1 MAENQIIY
9 GLYEVFGATATAD
22 LLDNRIY
29 HDLIVARD
37 DAHAV
42 EQARKR
48 SGGIQH
54 LSITRKSDVYPT

>member
-1 MAENQIIY
+1 MADTPVVY

-29 HDLIVARD
+29 HDLLVARD

-42 EQARKR
+42 ELARKR